1 MVHGGWLDLQFC
13 GQNLDTVAFLKRYVH
28 NSYLSFINEFCAAA
42 STAPDEF
49 GEKIFILFWGLF
61 LGGGGYM
68 SQYEDSSM

>member
-28 NSYLSFINEFCAAA
+28 NSYLSFIND
-42 STAPDEF
+42 APDEF

-61 LGGGGYM
+61 LGGGGYL